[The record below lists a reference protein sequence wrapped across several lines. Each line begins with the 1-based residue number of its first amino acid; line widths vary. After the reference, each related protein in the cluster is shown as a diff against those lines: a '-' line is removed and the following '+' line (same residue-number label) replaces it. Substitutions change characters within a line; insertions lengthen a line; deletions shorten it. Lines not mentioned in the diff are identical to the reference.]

1 MSEAAAPGAPSVP
14 QRTSVYA
21 WVVLAMLAFIYIFN
35 FLDRQLMS
43 VLIESIKK
51 DPAFA
56 TTLPDGTTVGLTD
69 AQMGWMTGF
78 WFALVYT
85 VLGVIVGFLADRTSR
100 RNILY
105 VGATLWSGFTALCGL
120 STNYMTLLLAR
131 VGVGVGEAAGAPP
144 SYSIIS
150 DYFPAEKRGL
160 ALALF
165 SMGVPLGQAAAIAF
179 GAQIDKA
186 YGWRTAFIAIGV
198 AGVIAALIMLF
209 VVREPKRGAMD
220 SAKLAAMANE
230 RSSFG
235 ETFWQFISRPALLWT
250 AMGCGLSSFVGY
262 AALGWNASFL
272 LRTLGM
278 TMDELSLWYALVIGV
293 GIGIGTI
300 ASGFIVDIMAK
311 RSRVWYAL
319 VPLIAMTAA
328 TPFWYVYTQAVDWPT
343 GLGLLILP
351 LLLNIFY
358 LAPALAVVNNSVKP
372 SQRTMSSAIL
382 LMILN
387 FIGLGG
393 GPTLVGILSTNFSA
407 DKVAA
412 GMDKALAGAEGLR
425 DALLWMTPFF
435 AVAVFFMV
443 LQYLALRR
451 EVQADG
457 PVSDGGFATGVLLL
471 LVGVAGL
478 GARYYFGG
486 VTGMTSTDVVPL
498 LQMIMLVVAT
508 VLGLFLLLG
517 AGGRKKAAA

>member
-1 MSEAAAPGAPSVP
+1 
-14 QRTSVYA
+14 
-21 WVVLAMLAFIYIFN
+21 
-35 FLDRQLMS
+35 
-43 VLIESIKK
+43 
-51 DPAFA
+51 
-56 TTLPDGTTVGLTD
+56 
-69 AQMGWMTGF
+69 
-78 WFALVYT
+78 
-85 VLGVIVGFLADRTSR
+85 
-100 RNILY
+100 
-105 VGATLWSGFTALCGL
+105 
-120 STNYMTLLLAR
+120 
-131 VGVGVGEAAGAPP
+131 
-144 SYSIIS
+144 
-150 DYFPAEKRGL
+150 
-160 ALALF
+160 
-165 SMGVPLGQAAAIAF
+165 
-179 GAQIDKA
+179 
-186 YGWRTAFIAIGV
+186 
-198 AGVIAALIMLF
+198 
-209 VVREPKRGAMD
+209 
-220 SAKLAAMANE
+220 
-230 RSSFG
+230 
-235 ETFWQFISRPALLWT
+235 
-250 AMGCGLSSFVGY
+250 
-262 AALGWNASFL
+262 
-272 LRTLGM
+272 
-278 TMDELSLWYALVIGV
+278 
-293 GIGIGTI
+293 
-300 ASGFIVDIMAK
+300 
-311 RSRVWYAL
+311 
-319 VPLIAMTAA
+319 MTAA
-328 TPFWYVYTQAVDWPT
+328 TPFWYLYTQAVDWPT

-358 LAPALAVVNNSVKP
+358 LAPALALVNNSVKP

-382 LMILN
+382 LMVLN